1 MKVALIH
8 IPCSTTLPQ
17 WCLKRKRIVRNV
29 VIDDL
34 STSDFGRR
42 GTRVGG
48 RGRRG
53 ESKQAKKRSR
63 QKRCEFIGWASKELL
78 GFLNS
83 LKRTERSL

>member
-1 MKVALIH
+1 M
-8 IPCSTTLPQ
+8 
-17 WCLKRKRIVRNV
+17 RNV

-42 GTRVGG
+42 GTRVGE
-48 RGRRG
+48 RGRKG

-63 QKRCEFIGWASKELL
+63 QKCREFISWDSKELL

-83 LKRTERSL
+83 